1 LYSNVAVTYRKSFT
15 DKLLTQDIYICF
27 YLQAQKSCFSILRKL
42 VELWGGK
49 EQPDGFTQ
57 FIYKNI
63 VPACFMAPLKATF
76 DLSDAQT
83 SLALAESAMC
93 LKAILQ
99 RRVSFVVSTE
109 CDGKVQLGWHVNSQ

>member
-1 LYSNVAVTYRKSFT
+1 M
-15 DKLLTQDIYICF
+15 D
-27 YLQAQKSCFSILRKL
+27 
-42 VELWGGK
+42 LWGAK

-63 VPACFMAPLKATF
+63 VPACFMAPLKSTF

-99 RRVSFVVSTE
+99 RRVSCVVNVHSTKYE
-109 CDGKVQLGWHVNSQ
+109 RKVKLKLDVKL

>member
-1 LYSNVAVTYRKSFT
+1 M
-15 DKLLTQDIYICF
+15 CF
-27 YLQAQKSCFSILRKL
+27 YFQAQKTCFAILRKL
-42 VELWGGK
+42 VDLWGGK

-63 VPACFMAPLKATF
+63 VPACFMAPLKSTF

-99 RRVSFVVSTE
+99 RRVSCAVTVHSTKY
-109 CDGKVQLGWHVNSQ
+109 DRKVQLELDVKLR